1 MARFLDHNKA
11 LILRKEGKSYSQI
24 KRLLNVSKGTLSVWL
39 KNYPLTKG
47 RIRELRD
54 WNEARI
60 EKYRDTI
67 RKKREF
73 RLNTFYWEQKKIILP
88 LTKKELY
95 MAGLFLY
102 LGEGAK
108 SKTTE
113 LSVTNTNPAIIKFF
127 IYWINKSFGI
137 EKDKLKIQ
145 LHLYKDMDI
154 NYEIKY
160 WLNSLKLSAIQF
172 YKPYIKK
179 SNKKSIN
186 HKGDFGHG
194 TCAVIYGNARLTE
207 KIHMA
212 MKVINDKFMG
222 M

>member
-24 KRLLNVSKGTLSVWL
+24 KKLLNVSKGTLSVWL

-60 EKYRDTI
+60 EKYRETMK
-67 RKKREF
+67 RKREF
-73 RLNTFYWEQKKIILP
+73 RLNTYYREQKKIIFP
-88 LTKKELY
+88 LTKKEIY
-95 MAGLFLY
+95 IAGLFLY
-102 LGEGAK
+102 LGEGTK
-108 SKTTE
+108 SKITE
-113 LSVTNTNPAIIKFF
+113 LSISNTNPAIIKFF
-127 IYWINKSFGI
+127 IYWLNKYLSI
-137 EKDKLKIQ
+137 DKDKLKIQ
-145 LHLYKDMDI
+145 LHLYNDMDI

-160 WLNSLKLSAIQF
+160 WLNILKLSAKQF

-179 SNKKSIN
+179 SDKKSIN
-186 HKGDFGHG
+186 HKGNFGHG

-212 MKVINDKFMG
+212 MKTINDKFEG